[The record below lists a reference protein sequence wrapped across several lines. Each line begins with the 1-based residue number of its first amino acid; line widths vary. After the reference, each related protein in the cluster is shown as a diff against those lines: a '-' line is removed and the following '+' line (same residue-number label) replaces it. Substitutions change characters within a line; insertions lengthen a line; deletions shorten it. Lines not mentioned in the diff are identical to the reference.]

1 MTRSTQIILKS
12 YSNAVSNQTRIN
24 SNPLESGRMWIIRY
38 SQLKVFVIF
47 VSYSH
52 FWVESGRPDL
62 FCFPKYLRIISK
74 WVLMFW
80 PVLSHKARC
89 NAPVLSGTVCSDL
102 ISMMHVKIISES
114 RSEPL
119 TAGNYK
125 ARLLKSYSNAISN
138 EPRINSNLV
147 ECELCDTHN

>member
-1 MTRSTQIILKS
+1 
-12 YSNAVSNQTRIN
+12 
-24 SNPLESGRMWIIRY
+24 
-38 SQLKVFVIF
+38 
-47 VSYSH
+47 
-52 FWVESGRPDL
+52 
-62 FCFPKYLRIISK
+62 
-74 WVLMFW
+74 MFW

-119 TAGNYK
+119 TAGNYIHK
-125 ARLLKSYSNAISN
+125 ARLLKSYSN